1 MIRYLIK
8 NNFKIMFR
16 NKWILGMIIFGP
28 VITIAILSSAFS
40 DLMKKYDGVDE
51 FQAGYRAEEDSVFA
65 QWMDVVKETG
75 AENGIKFS
83 EYPEGKPEDV
93 IKHNNLAGFVEF
105 GKDGYTLFKSA
116 DYEMEGITLE
126 YFLNCMTGEFE
137 KSAMQSVIPIKE
149 EQKVNLPVRKLEYL
163 PAVDATDYYGM
174 IYIVYFTW
182 IGLVSAANVLS
193 SEKKYGISRKFQVTA
208 VPGVKM
214 YLSKWIPA
222 VMVVSAGIA
231 VTVALT
237 VLLYGIHWGNIFVSA
252 GLILLTIMAATAYGL
267 MLYYI
272 FQNMVLT
279 IIVLFISTFVMGFF
293 GGSFETYMYS
303 AWPESVKSLSP
314 IYHTNRAL
322 VELSSMG
329 HSNYTVS
336 SIVYLSAILVISTV
350 VSILF
355 DKIRRGGKA

>member
-1 MIRYLIK
+1 MMVL
-8 NNFKIMFR
+8 
-16 NKWILGMIIFGP
+16 GP

-40 DLMKKYDGVDE
+40 DLMKKYDGVDKFE
-51 FQAGYRAEEDSVFA
+51 AGFRMEEGSAFE
-65 QWMDVVKETG
+65 QWMDMVKETG
-75 AENGIKFS
+75 TENGIKFS
-83 EYPEGKPEDV
+83 EYPEGKAEDV
-93 IKHNNLAGFVEF
+93 IKHNDLAGFVDL
-105 GKDGYTLFKSA
+105 GKDGYTLYKSA

-126 YFLNCMTGEFE
+126 YFLNCMTGEVQ
-137 KSAMQSVIPIKE
+137 KSALQSVIPVNE
-149 EQKVNLPVRKLEYL
+149 EQEVKLEVRKLEYL
-163 PAVDATDYYGM
+163 PAVDATDYYGI

-182 IGLVSAANVLS
+182 IGFVCAANVLG
-193 SEKKYGISRKFQVTA
+193 SEKKYGISRKYQVTA
-208 VPGVKM
+208 VSGVKM

-252 GLILLTIMAATAYGL
+252 GLVLLTIMAATAFGL

-272 FQNMVLT
+272 FRNMALT

-303 AWPESVKSLSP
+303 AWPESVKCCSP

-322 VELSSMG
+322 VELSVMG
-329 HSNYTVS
+329 HSKYAAS
-336 SIVYLSAILVISTV
+336 AAVYLSAVLVISTAAAV
-350 VSILF
+350 IF
-355 DKIRRGGKA
+355 DRMRRGGKA